1 MSGCRFTLNFAA
13 MQKIEV
19 LSDGTP
25 FAVTVDK
32 EVIAYG
38 IFKPIFS
45 SSSCEMISGKVTDNN
60 NKPLQSVTVS
70 LLQAKDRSLVK
81 AAVIAA
87 NGGFEFTSK
96 KESSFL
102 LSYSQVWFK
111 NKYEQM
117 FTVNERENYTVK
129 NLAMQ

>member
-1 MSGCRFTLNFAA
+1 
-13 MQKIEV
+13 
-19 LSDGTP
+19 
-25 FAVTVDK
+25 
-32 EVIAYG
+32 
-38 IFKPIFS
+38 
-45 SSSCEMISGKVTDNN
+45 MISGKVTDNN

-81 AAVIAA
+81 AAVTAA

>member
-1 MSGCRFTLNFAA
+1 M
-13 MQKIEV
+13 
-19 LSDGTP
+19 
-25 FAVTVDK
+25 TVDK

-45 SSSCEMISGKVTDNN
+45 SSFCEKISGKVTDNN

-70 LLQAKDRSLVK
+70 LLQAKDRCLVK

-102 LSYSQVWFK
+102 LSYSQVWFE

-117 FTVNERENYTVK
+117 FIVNERENYTVK
-129 NLAMQ
+129 NVAR

>member
-1 MSGCRFTLNFAA
+1 MDAATAVLQDSAIVLNTDIITYSMSVCRFTLNFEA
-13 MQKIEV
+13 MQKIEA
-19 LSDGTP
+19 LCDGTP

-45 SSSCEMISGKVTDNN
+45 SSFCEKIRGKVTDNN

-70 LLQAKDRSLVK
+70 LLQAKDRCLVK

-102 LSYSQVWFK
+102 LSYS
-111 NKYEQM
+111 
-117 FTVNERENYTVK
+117 
-129 NLAMQ
+129 

>member
-1 MSGCRFTLNFAA
+1 VDAATVVLQDSTIVLNTDITTYSMSGCRFTLNFAA

-25 FAVTVDK
+25 FAVTVSK
-32 EVIAYG
+32 EVIAYS

-45 SSSCEMISGKVTDNN
+45 NSFCEKISGKVTDNN
-60 NKPLQSVTVS
+60 NKPLQSFTVS
-70 LLQAKDRSLVK
+70 LLQAKDRSLEK
-81 AAVIAA
+81 AAVTAA

-102 LSYSQVWFK
+102 LSYSQVWF
-111 NKYEQM
+111 
-117 FTVNERENYTVK
+117 
-129 NLAMQ
+129 